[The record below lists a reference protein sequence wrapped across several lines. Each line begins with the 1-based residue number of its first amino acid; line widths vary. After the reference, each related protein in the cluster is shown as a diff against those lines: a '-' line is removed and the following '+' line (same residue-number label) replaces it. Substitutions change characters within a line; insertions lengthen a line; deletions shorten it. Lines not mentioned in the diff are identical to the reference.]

1 VPRVVVVGTSGAGK
15 STVAA
20 ALAALYE
27 VPHVDLDDLATG
39 PRWTRVPDDVFRACV
54 QATLDTP
61 AWIIDGDYQ
70 RKLGNRVLEQ
80 AEMAIWLDLP
90 LRVEPA
96 ADVAKID
103 VRDLVQRG
111 ECGRDRALTVT
122 TRPDNNHSGHYGG
135 SLAEPPR
142 HPSRATATV
151 LACAR
156 LGNRCMSDV
165 ARRAKIFRWPR
176 LLWRSVQRR
185 TKIDSI

>member
-90 LRVEPA
+90 LRV
-96 ADVAKID
+96 
-103 VRDLVQRG
+103 
-111 ECGRDRALTVT
+111 
-122 TRPDNNHSGHYGG
+122 
-135 SLAEPPR
+135 SLAR
-142 HPSRATATV
+142 
-151 LACAR
+151 
-156 LGNRCMSDV
+156 M
-165 ARRAKIFRWPR
+165 W
-176 LLWRSVQRR
+176 RR
-185 TKIDSI
+185 TSQRVREQTELNNRNRLNWNLALLRWLQWEIRSHLRRRMRMPGRLARHSHLNSVHLRSQSQVDLWLMEQKQLTRAP